1 MGLNCLFFPHCKCIF
16 ILGDM
21 FSKQEVFFSHCWN
34 EANKFTFRVW
44 KCPAWGMWGGWGG
57 MCSTGHLPVFSL
69 GSLACWLFSLGR
81 PLGLPG
87 GTDCKTILCS
97 KNECLQNLRDHPEH
111 DPSLV
116 TVYWFPQCWVS
127 SVLSDWSWFLSL
139 WDDTAMGIFLLVVCY
154 FKTKEED
161 TSPLIKNLWKIHFI
175 SLCSFWKNRN
185 SRTKQD
191 RPC

>member
-16 ILGDM
+16 ILGDIFKTGV
-21 FSKQEVFFSHCWN
+21 FSPIVEMKQTSLLSESGNAQH
-34 EANKFTFRVW
+34 
-44 KCPAWGMWGGWGG
+44 GGWGGWGG
-57 MCSTGHLPVFSL
+57 MFSTGHLPVFSL

-87 GTDCKTILCS
+87 GTGCKTILCS
-97 KNECLQNLRDHPEH
+97 KNECLQTLWDHPEH
-111 DPSLV
+111 DPSLA

-127 SVLSDWSWFLSL
+127 SVLSNWSWFLSL
-139 WDDTAMGIFLLVVCY
+139 WDDTAMSIFLLVVCY

-161 TSPLIKNLWKIHFI
+161 TSLLIKNLWRIHFI
-175 SLCSFWKNRN
+175 SLCSFWEYKN